1 MMKRKRIVMT
11 KRTRDRMTDFALVGL
26 VILACLGSAAV
37 TLAGKL

>member
-1 MMKRKRIVMT
+1 MT
-11 KRTRDRMTDFALVGL
+11 KRTRDRMTDLALAGL